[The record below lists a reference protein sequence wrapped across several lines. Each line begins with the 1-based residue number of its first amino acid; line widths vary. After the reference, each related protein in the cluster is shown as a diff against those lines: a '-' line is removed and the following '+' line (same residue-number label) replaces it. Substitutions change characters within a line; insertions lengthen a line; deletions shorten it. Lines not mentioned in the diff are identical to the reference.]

1 MLIIGGGVSGLSAA
15 HYLLKSGVKEVNIL
29 EASNRLGGWVRSI
42 KDPKTGLVFEKG
54 PRTLRVNTPS
64 ALNTLSLIEELGI
77 ESKIKPVLKSS
88 PASKNRLIYVNNKL
102 HPLPTNFGSIFKKV
116 PPFSKPML
124 YAAFKDLFT
133 PRKTCSDDNI
143 YDFVSRRFG
152 NDIANYLISPLICG
166 ICAGDAKEISVKLL
180 MPMLFEYEQNHG
192 SVLKGMI
199 SKIMQD
205 SKNKKENIIQE
216 DNLITKATKEH
227 WNVYGLEGG
236 LTILPNTLLETV
248 TKKGANVKLDSKVT
262 DLSFKDGVVKC
273 KVGNEEIISKHVFS
287 SLSAKHLAPL
297 LSKEHPKLAAD
308 LASIPCVTVCVV
320 NLAYKG
326 KAIDYDAF
334 GFLVPPSQ
342 KIPLL
347 GVIFDTCSFP
357 QEDWT
362 VLTAMVGGKW
372 FDEQIGKK
380 SEKEIL
386 DLVISQMKSI
396 LDVKTD
402 PEGYHISIMKD
413 CIAQY
418 VVGHNEKVQNIFS
431 YIKQNKLPITL
442 VGSSYKGVGVNDAIL
457 SSKIG
462 VEELMKDYKL

>member
-15 HYLLKSGVKEVNIL
+15 HYLLKSGIKEVNIL

-102 HPLPTNFGSIFKKV
+102 HPLPTNFTSIFKKV
-116 PPFSKPML
+116 PPFSKPMF
-124 YAAFKDLFT
+124 YAIFKDLLT
-133 PRKTCSDDNI
+133 PRKTCTDDNI
-143 YDFVSRRFG
+143 YDFVNRRFG
-152 NDIANYLISPLICG
+152 NDIANYLISSLICG

-180 MPMLFEYEQNHG
+180 MPVLFEYEQTHG

-199 SKIMQD
+199 SKIMKE
-205 SKNKKENIIQE
+205 SKKKKENVVEE
-216 DNLITKATKEH
+216 DNLITKATKEQ

-236 LTILPNTLLETV
+236 LSILPNALLENI
-248 TKKGANVKLDSKVT
+248 TKQGVNVKLDSKVT
-262 DLSFKDGVVKC
+262 ELSLKEGMVKC
-273 KVGNEEIISKHVFS
+273 KVGNEEIVSDHVFS
-287 SLSAKHLAPL
+287 ALAAKHLAPL

-326 KAIDYDAF
+326 NVIDYNAF

-342 KIPLL
+342 KVPLL

-357 QEDWT
+357 QEEWT
-362 VLTAMVGGKW
+362 VLTAMVGGRW

-386 DLVISQMKSI
+386 DLVTSQMKTI
-396 LDVKTD
+396 LGVKTD

-431 YIKQNKLPITL
+431 YIKENKLPITL
-442 VGSSYKGVGVNDAIL
+442 VGASYKGVGVNDAIL
-457 SSKIG
+457 SSKTG